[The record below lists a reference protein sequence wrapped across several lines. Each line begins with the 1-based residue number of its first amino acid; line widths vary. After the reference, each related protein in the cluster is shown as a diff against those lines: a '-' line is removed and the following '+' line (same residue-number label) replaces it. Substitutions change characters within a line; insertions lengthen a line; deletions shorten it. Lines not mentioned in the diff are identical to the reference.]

1 MAPKHAGYAGD
12 DDAVTDNIVNDEA
25 VAELLQENENE
36 NEEMSQELQ
45 QLMSEFSEMDLNEM
59 NMDTLTGSSSD
70 DLQTIAERFKAQA
83 DDFVKRQKLLLKEVE
98 NRPRRTTKEADI
110 CLKAERK
117 EAIDRAK
124 QGHLDAP
131 RMIRVQFPNTSCVLN
146 VTVTLGMTVGD
157 VRRAVMEALSEA
169 LKEKGMKKAL
179 AKDIAFQLS
188 LFVNGK
194 ALHLRP
200 RLPLDSAVVM
210 ADMQTD
216 FIATLPPKVL
226 TKVHPFFPVTEDE
239 EDDDEVD
246 EGTDQSDEPDD
257 GDEPSEPN
265 DDGGEP
271 SEGGDSNQSP
281 FLTVFAKFQEQT
293 LQFGLNEGNSSV
305 SNLGKLGIPWFQL
318 SVQVE
323 GHQLDDFEDL
333 FDYAPEIA
341 DETLGLIVYVELF
354 HYDTER
360 PQNIVNVIVVEQYG
374 ERRQFN
380 LELLSATLYLNI
392 KDFVRDYLS
401 ELLELH
407 HHDIILRYNND
418 DLECAPLGSHPASAQ
433 ELMMEV
439 SIVGKGG
446 VISRHRAEALED
458 LKKKVIKNI
467 KKTKTPTDATFPE
480 AFTTYMESVKRKT
493 QDIVFMK
500 TQGIRVVDAGLRA
513 LSDEQLET

>member
-12 DDAVTDNIVNDEA
+12 DDTVTDIPVNDEA
-25 VAELLQENENE
+25 VAEVLQENED
-36 NEEMSQELQ
+36 EEMSQELQ

-59 NMDTLTGSSSD
+59 NMDTLAGSSSD

-98 NRPRRTTKEADI
+98 TRPKRATKEADI
-110 CLKAERK
+110 RLKAERK

-124 QGHLDAP
+124 QGYLDAP
-131 RMIRVQFPNTSCVLN
+131 RVIRVQFANTSCVLN
-146 VTVTLGMTVGD
+146 VTVTFGMTVGD

-169 LKEKGMKKAL
+169 LKEKGMKKTL

-210 ADMQTD
+210 VDMQTD

-257 GDEPSEPN
+257 GDEPSEPD

-271 SEGGDSNQSP
+271 SEGGDSNQSS

-293 LQFGLNEGNSSV
+293 LQFGFNEGNTSV
-305 SNLGKLGIPWFQL
+305 SNLTFR
-318 SVQVE
+318 VE

-333 FDYAPEIA
+333 FDYTTEIA
-341 DETLGLIVYVELF
+341 NETLGFVVYVELF

-360 PQNIVNVIVVEQYG
+360 PQNIVNVIVMEQYG

-380 LELLSATLYLNI
+380 LELLSSTLYLNI
-392 KDFVRDYLS
+392 KDFVMDYLS

-418 DLECAPLGSHPASAQ
+418 ELECAPLGSHPASAQ

-500 TQGIRVVDAGLRA
+500 TQGVRVVDAGLRA
-513 LSDEQLET
+513 LSDEQLETVRDIMDIKKGR